1 MLNLLPV
8 PMLDGGHLFFFAI
21 EAALGRPLSLRK
33 REVMQ
38 QLGFALLMLLMVY
51 ALYNDLMRLDA
62 FRLFR

>member
-1 MLNLLPV
+1 
-8 PMLDGGHLFFFAI
+8 MLDGGHLFFFAI

-38 QLGFALLMLLMVY
+38 QLGFVLLMLLMVY